1 MTPSERQPDGN
12 PLKKSVSPPSYS
24 AQARYHHPSFM
35 KTAKLIVA
43 LGAFFVLAAGLAAC
57 GSGVP
62 GDAVADMSG
71 NPISTQ
77 AFNHW
82 MYVAAKSNA
91 VQTPGSPVIVP
102 NDPPE
107 FKSCIAQARKEIPT
121 LAKTPAATLKKDCNQ
136 LFQSLSSKVMEF
148 LITSYWYQAEAAKQH
163 ISISDAQ
170 VQKIFNSEKTQQF
183 KTNSEF
189 QTFLSQSG
197 QTLQDILYRVRVSEL
212 VKRLR
217 AKHPSTVTTAQIQQ
231 YYNSHTSQFG
241 TSETRN
247 IRIVRTNDAKSAAA
261 AKKALESGQ
270 SWAAVAK
277 KYSVDTAT
285 KNNGGQLNGVTKGQE
300 EQALD
305 TAAFAAPVN
314 KVLGP
319 IHGTFGYY
327 VFQVTGVK
335 KGTQQSLD
343 QATPLIKQILQSQ
356 SQTNAQTAV
365 DKQVKQNWL
374 SKTKCRG
381 TYAMADCAGYKAPK
395 TSTSTTGSAG
405 AAGSTGQAAPQTST
419 TATSTTKK

>member
-1 MTPSERQPDGN
+1 
-12 PLKKSVSPPSYS
+12 
-24 AQARYHHPSFM
+24 M
-35 KTAKLIVA
+35 KMAKLIAA

-71 NPISTQ
+71 NPISTR

-91 VQTPGSPVIVP
+91 AQTPGAPVIVP

-121 LAKTPAATLKKDCNQ
+121 LAKTPAAQLKKDCNQ

-148 LITSYWYQAEAAKQH
+148 LITSYWYQAQAAKQH
-163 ISISDAQ
+163 ISVNDAQ
-170 VQKIFNSEKTQQF
+170 VQKIFNQEKSQQF
-183 KTNSEF
+183 KTDSEF

-217 AKHPSTVTTAQIQQ
+217 AKHPTTVTPAQIQQ
-231 YYNSHTSQFG
+231 YYTSHTSQFG
-241 TSETRN
+241 TPETRN
-247 IRIVRTNDAKSAAA
+247 IRIVRTNSAAGAAA

-270 SWAAVAK
+270 SWKAVAK

-319 IHGTFGYY
+319 VHGTFGYY
-327 VFQVTGVK
+327 VFEVNGVK
-335 KGTQQSLD
+335 KSTQQTLA
-343 QATPLIKQILQSQ
+343 QATPLIKQILQGQ
-356 SQTNAQTAV
+356 AQTSSQTAV
-365 DKQVKQNWL
+365 DKQVKQAWL

-381 TYAMADCAGYKAPK
+381 TYAMADCSGYKAPK
-395 TSTSTTGSAG
+395 TTSTPTPAPGGATGATG
-405 AAGSTGQAAPQTST
+405 AAGATGQPAPQTST